1 LRRRGEHRHCSRR
14 PPVRWDQ
21 RQARQFLHR
30 FTKALARGSS
40 RWLRLAIYA
49 FCAAAFLADLANDA
63 EWAFGVFY
71 IPLVSTAV
79 YHRDRRAPWL
89 LAALA
94 STMVIVGFFSPATN
108 PDMVTSVVNRALSI
122 AAILVTAY
130 LIHHERQIRER
141 LGEQTARAEA
151 ADHAKTR
158 LFNNLSH
165 ELRTPLSAILG
176 FADLLIADARPDQ
189 RVALGHIQ
197 SGGMRLLATL
207 DNLIDLTQL
216 DDRKLRARPVDLMA
230 ILAQAVEAN
239 SPYAAESQVMLAMT
253 VQEGLAPA
261 IADSWALRRIIDN
274 LLANGIKFTEP
285 GGSVTVSTRSASD
298 GIVVTVEDTGAG
310 MPQHVIEQL
319 GEPFFQADAGLARRF
334 EGMGI
339 GLALSLRLADAMGA
353 SLGFQSEPGSG
364 TTASLVL
371 AVDTRQASR

>member
-1 LRRRGEHRHCSRR
+1 LYWVAAGPVEPETGEAIL
-14 PPVRWDQ
+14 DQ
-21 RQARQFLHR
+21 FMKPQAD
-30 FTKALARGSS
+30 GWS
-40 RWLRLAIYA
+40 RWLRAAVYA
-49 FCAAAFLADLANDA
+49 FCAAAFVADLSNDA
-63 EWAFGVFY
+63 AWAFGVFY
-71 IPLVSTAV
+71 IPLVSTAI
-79 YHRDRRAPWL
+79 YHRDTRAPWL
-89 LAALA
+89 LATMA
-94 STMVIVGFFSPATN
+94 STMVVIGFFVPRINLEIS
-108 PDMVTSVVNRALSI
+108 TSLVNRALSI

-141 LGEQTARAEA
+141 LSEQTARAEA
-151 ADHAKTR
+151 ADQAKTR

-165 ELRTPLSAILG
+165 ELRTPLSVILG

-189 RVALGHIQ
+189 RIALGHIQ
-197 SGGMRLLATL
+197 SSGKRLLTML

-216 DDRKLRARPVDLMA
+216 DDRKLRARPVDLLA
-230 ILAQAVEAN
+230 ILAQVVEAN
-239 SPYAAESQVMLAMT
+239 GPYAAENEVMLAMT
-253 VQEGLAPA
+253 VQESLAPA
-261 IADSWALRRIIDN
+261 MADSWALRRIVDN

-285 GGSVTVSTRSASD
+285 GGSVTVSTRSAPD

-353 SLGFQSEPGSG
+353 SLGFRSEPGCG
-364 TTASLVL
+364 TTASLIL